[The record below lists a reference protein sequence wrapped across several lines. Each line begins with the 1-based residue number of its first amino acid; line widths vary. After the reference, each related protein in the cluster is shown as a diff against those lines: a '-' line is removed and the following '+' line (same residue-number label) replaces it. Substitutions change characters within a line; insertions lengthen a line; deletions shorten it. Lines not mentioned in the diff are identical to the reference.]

1 MEKRM
6 KETRVLM
13 VVAVGLMLIQCGCG
27 SSGVS
32 KTGFLT
38 NYSRLRKHSNTSL
51 RYVNQTALNRY
62 SMFIVDRVG
71 VHFHHG
77 AKSKGKL
84 TQKEINDLTNYM
96 HARVVKAVEDSGN
109 RVVYQPAA
117 GVGRLRTAFTD
128 IQKSDAV
135 SLVPQARLAGIGLGG
150 VSVEV
155 EIVDSMTGEQI
166 GAVVE
171 TQKGSRIPFAQ
182 LGKWDAAK
190 GVMNDWAKRIQKLLE
205 STR

>member
-1 MEKRM
+1 
-6 KETRVLM
+6 
-13 VVAVGLMLIQCGCG
+13 
-27 SSGVS
+27 
-32 KTGFLT
+32 
-38 NYSRLRKHSNTSL
+38 
-51 RYVNQTALNRY
+51 
-62 SMFIVDRVG
+62 MFIVDRVG
-71 VHFHHG
+71 VQFHHG
-77 AKSKGKL
+77 AKSQGKL
-84 TQKEINDLTNYM
+84 TRKEINDLTNYM
-96 HARVVKAVEDSGN
+96 HAKIVKAVEDSGN
-109 RVVYQPAA
+109 RVAYQPAA

-135 SLVPQARLAGIGLGG
+135 SLVPQVRLAGIGLGG

-182 LGKWDAAK
+182 LGEWDAAK
-190 GVMNDWAKRIQKLLE
+190 GVMDDWAKRTQKLLE